1 MDTKLKRGQTLR
13 DLRLKRHLTQKE
25 AAENFSISQQTYQ
38 KYESGKVEPP
48 YDLLCDFA
56 DFYGV
61 TTDYLLGRE
70 EAPEPLEQLASQT
83 YMEVTEQVI
92 LEKYLELPAEA
103 RQILINF
110 LKNAIKDA
118 EEKNSQKVAT
128 TTPDPKPSIQL
139 HEGQRLAVA
148 RTSDPDKLYR
158 PAPTE
163 EQMKSFTP
171 CTPDMLGE
179 EDSE

>member
-83 YMEVTEQVI
+83 YMEVTEQVL
-92 LEKYLELPAEA
+92 LEKYLELPKASREIVINFMKSAIAEAEA
-103 RQILINF
+103 RAKQTEQ
-110 LKNAIKDA
+110 A
-118 EEKNSQKVAT
+118 EEKQT
-128 TTPDPKPSIQL
+128 KPNIKLNQ
-139 HEGQRLAVA
+139 GLAVA

-163 EQMKSFTP
+163 EQMKQFDLV
-171 CTPDMLGE
+171 TPDMLGE
-179 EDSE
+179 DE

>member
-1 MDTKLKRGQTLR
+1 MDSKLKRGQILR
-13 DLRLKRHLTQKE
+13 ELRLKRQLTQNE
-25 AAENFSISQQTYQ
+25 VAENFSISQQTYQ

-56 DFYGV
+56 MFYGV
-61 TTDYLLGRE
+61 STDYLLGRE
-70 EAPEPLEQLASQT
+70 EKPDPMEQLAKLSSI
-83 YMEVTEQVI
+83 EITEQVI
-92 LEKYLELPAEA
+92 LEKYLELPKASRELVIDFMKSAIAEAEA
-103 RQILINF
+103 RAKQTEQ
-110 LKNAIKDA
+110 A
-118 EEKNSQKVAT
+118 EEK
-128 TTPDPKPSIQL
+128 PDIQL

-163 EQMKSFTP
+163 EQLKSFTP

-179 EDSE
+179 DE